1 MGAALSIFVL
11 LSVSIFVVRVAA
23 VALRIT
29 GLPENSSRFQALSA
43 FTGTGFTTSEAEMV
57 VNYPIRRRIVS
68 LLMIIGNMGFV
79 TVFAT
84 IVVSLVR
91 TDGDV
96 GAVIAQL
103 IWLLGGLSLLWFLML
118 NGTADRKMCSFIGNV
133 LESVT
138 FLGKRSF
145 RRLVQ
150 VSNGYSICEHTF
162 EPIGAGKYGAALAPT
177 MAQLD
182 LELLAVRRAGGE
194 LCVGISGDLQIE
206 SGDSLVI
213 FGRDPGHEVLA
224 GSLGS
229 VEQPAAKSNVK
240 QDENQ

>member
-103 IWLLGGLSLLWFLML
+103 TWLLGGLSLLWFLML
-118 NGTADRKMCSFIGNV
+118 NDTADRLMCSFIGNV
-133 LESVT
+133 LESAT
-138 FLGKRSF
+138 FLGTRSF

-150 VSNGYSICEHTF
+150 VSNGYSVCEHTL
-162 EPIGAGKYGAALAPT
+162 EPIGANEYGAALPTT
-177 MAQLD
+177 MAQLN

-194 LCVGISGDLQIE
+194 LCVDIGGDAQIE
-206 SGDSLVI
+206 SGDTLVI
-213 FGRDPGHEVLA
+213 FGRDSGHEALA
-224 GSLGS
+224 DDLGR
-229 VEQPAAKSNVK
+229 VAKLPEKFNIK
-240 QDENQ
+240 QDEKQ